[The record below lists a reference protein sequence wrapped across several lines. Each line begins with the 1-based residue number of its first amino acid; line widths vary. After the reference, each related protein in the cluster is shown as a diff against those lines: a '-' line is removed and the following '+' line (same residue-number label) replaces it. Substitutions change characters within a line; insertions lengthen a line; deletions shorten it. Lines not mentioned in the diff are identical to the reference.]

1 MMEIQ
6 IFWDII
12 QRRAILTDVSDELAA
27 SMFREVQKQGY
38 MYVCVYV

>member
-6 IFWDII
+6 VFWDIM
-12 QRRAILTDVSDELAA
+12 QCRSILIDVSDELAA

-38 MYVCVYV
+38 TICVYV